1 MVHVCPQFCHF
12 WNYMPKNRM
21 YTLYLAFAVSWQ
33 VIIRAG
39 MSHDALDLP
48 LLLETWLSPHSM
60 LLKWTNFLSPLLH
73 YWSTCLTAFFNRF
86 FVGFCCTTGVVSVD
100 QSTSESLFSGCRGN
114 LRPELGW
121 FFLLFSRFVALC
133 DRKVLGIIAT
143 PLQAGIPRQQ
153 TGMKHRNHDIM
164 NHESWSRSVT
174 LQYFRRISWC
184 KLGIRYTYRRSLL
197 SLSSYAEIAQ

>member
-1 MVHVCPQFCHF
+1 
-12 WNYMPKNRM
+12 
-21 YTLYLAFAVSWQ
+21 
-33 VIIRAG
+33 
-39 MSHDALDLP
+39 
-48 LLLETWLSPHSM
+48 M

-73 YWSTCLTAFFNRF
+73 YRSTCLTVFLIASLLD
-86 FVGFCCTTGVVSVD
+86 FVAPQGVSVD

-153 TGMKHRNHDIM
+153 TGMKHRNHDII
-164 NHESWSRSVT
+164 ESW
-174 LQYFRRISWC
+174 
-184 KLGIRYTYRRSLL
+184 KLK
-197 SLSSYAEIAQ
+197 